1 MQKNKLIAITLFIL
15 LFLIVAKNEQ
25 VEVKY
30 SQFFADKKIVLTEK
44 RSVLGYFALPLKKG
58 FIKYEL

>member
-1 MQKNKLIAITLFIL
+1 MLTNKLPTITLFIL

>member
-1 MQKNKLIAITLFIL
+1 
-15 LFLIVAKNEQ
+15 LIVAKNEQ